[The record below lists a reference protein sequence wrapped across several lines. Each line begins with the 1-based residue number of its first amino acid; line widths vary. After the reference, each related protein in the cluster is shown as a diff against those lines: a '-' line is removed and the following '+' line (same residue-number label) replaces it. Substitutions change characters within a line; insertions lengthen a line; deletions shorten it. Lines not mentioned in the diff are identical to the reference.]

1 MRVSKIPKDKD
12 LKSIFSE
19 MLDLLLYKQVLTEE
33 TAEGYFEWLLN
44 QGLDAVNW
52 NSDEKELT
60 SELDNTNTVK
70 RFNREINRDGIENDY
85 FEGDSLGEFMVKFQK
100 RVEQEHLTPE
110 ERRRVLTLFANYCYH
125 FAEMHDINT
134 SVKPTYRKY
143 ARWVDMDKEKK
154 MGVPSFIKNLD

>member
-1 MRVSKIPKDKD
+1 MRVSKIPKGKD
-12 LKSIFSE
+12 LKSTFSE

-52 NSDEKELT
+52 DSDKKELA

-85 FEGDSLGEFMVKFQK
+85 FEGDSLGKFMAKFQNFKGIELIQLYTLIYLWEEEIKTTRNGKSVNVKF
-100 RVEQEHLTPE
+100 L
-110 ERRRVLTLFANYCYH
+110 N
-125 FAEMHDINT
+125 
-134 SVKPTYRKY
+134 
-143 ARWVDMDKEKK
+143 
-154 MGVPSFIKNLD
+154 